1 MIINPRHFI
10 TRELSLCLM
19 ALLLAAACMKQWHAL
34 GCVIP
39 RNLKKGLPTLHAFDN
54 LDEANVS
61 TVDTKHF
68 HGNSLSAF
76 QFPTAGELFCVM

>member
-1 MIINPRHFI
+1 MLNG
-10 TRELSLCLM
+10 
-19 ALLLAAACMKQWHAL
+19 LAAACMKQWHAL

-76 QFPTAGELFCVM
+76 QFPTAGELFCVCRFEKFKPTFR